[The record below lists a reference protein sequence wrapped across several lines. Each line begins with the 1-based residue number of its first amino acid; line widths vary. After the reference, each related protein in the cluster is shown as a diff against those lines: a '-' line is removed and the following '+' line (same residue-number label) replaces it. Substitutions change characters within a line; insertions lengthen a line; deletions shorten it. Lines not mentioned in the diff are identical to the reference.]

1 MSQYL
6 VGQGSYQWPNCR
18 VHNTRLTSGV
28 EWDTPFGLCCL
39 GCCPVNY
46 YWFPLACADP
56 TPTWV
61 IIKPFPC
68 DDTAL
73 RFHQLSFSLMNVP
86 CAATPSPCDIHTGLR
101 VLVSLRALALCGYNS
116 TSKLW
121 LHALFP
127 CPPTANQGYTFCA
140 IIHECWCRPW
150 WCLERSMQIPKGQT
164 LFRGYIDF
172 VVRMRSPSVRG
183 VNKWRW
189 HGWRGRKEWCWF
201 PDTVKCHI
209 SYSPSEQITLCTVV
223 T

>member
-1 MSQYL
+1 MTLWSTVIEQSVSQYL
-6 VGQGSYQWPNCR
+6 VDQDPYKCPNSS
-18 VHNTRLTSGV
+18 VHNILIDVRSGMRHTLWIV
-28 EWDTPFGLCCL
+28 LSS
-39 GCCPVNY
+39 CCPLNY

-116 TSKLW
+116 TSKWWVYTLYS
-121 LHALFP
+121 
-127 CPPTANQGYTFCA
+127 CMPTTNHGYTSCA
-140 IIHECWCRPW
+140 IIHECWCRPCR
-150 WCLERSMQIPKGQT
+150 CLERSMQIPKGQT

-172 VVRMRSPSVRG
+172 VVLMRSPSIRG
-183 VNKWRW
+183 VNKWKW
-189 HGWRGRKEWCWF
+189 HGWRGRKE
-201 PDTVKCHI
+201 
-209 SYSPSEQITLCTVV
+209 
-223 T
+223 